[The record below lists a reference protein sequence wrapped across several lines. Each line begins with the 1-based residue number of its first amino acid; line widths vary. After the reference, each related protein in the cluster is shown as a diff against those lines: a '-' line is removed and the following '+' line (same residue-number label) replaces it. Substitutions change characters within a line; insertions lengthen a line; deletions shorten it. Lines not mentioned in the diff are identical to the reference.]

1 MRAEIINDCIYTPD
15 LFFFYV
21 CMQDTEYGELI
32 LWHIACLAWLEFQD
46 LGVQTEYDC
55 PLLTISSVLCII
67 ILYHN
72 SVTTAVSIIHECT
85 HTCTCTFSETQTVH

>member
-1 MRAEIINDCIYTPD
+1 MRAEINCIYTPD
-15 LFFFYV
+15 LFFLYV

-55 PLLTISSVLCII
+55 PLLTLSSVLCII
-67 ILYHN
+67 LIQLQQLYLSFMNAH
-72 SVTTAVSIIHECT
+72 IHC
-85 HTCTCTFSETQTVH
+85 TCTCTFSETQTVH